1 MPAMLR
7 PAGVHQH
14 QGASSS
20 GRARP
25 SDVSTHT
32 GYVESKCVRFEPST
46 RDGSLTLNHKLLN
59 QQQYRAPRS
68 AAAQHAVYGCMRL
81 ITRMIAIM
89 LGVGALLTLA
99 WTGALVWVF
108 YLLAMSSLS

>member
-1 MPAMLR
+1 VRAEVRNVQRRGLI
-7 PAGVHQH
+7 GV
-14 QGASSS
+14 
-20 GRARP
+20 AR
-25 SDVSTHT
+25 
-32 GYVESKCVRFEPST
+32 
-46 RDGSLTLNHKLLN
+46 
-59 QQQYRAPRS
+59 
-68 AAAQHAVYGCMRL
+68 HAVYACMRL